1 MTANISDHLS
11 TLLRW
16 QVEMGV
22 DEAIGNAPVNRL
34 QPPEQPKTSPPEPPR
49 QTPGVA
55 ERPASFTPAP
65 KPSRPEPLPLESS
78 DESVSTA
85 QRIAA
90 ACDSVAAL
98 KAALADFDLCPLSKT
113 ATNMVFADGEPQS
126 GLMIIGEAPGADED
140 RQGLPFVGVS
150 GQLLDKMLAAIGR
163 DRTSAYITNTI
174 FWRPPGNRKPTPF
187 ETELCQP
194 FLERHIE
201 LVAPKA
207 LVLLGGSAATA
218 VLNTT
223 TGITRLRG
231 TWHTYE
237 KDGLSIPVLPTY
249 HPAYLLRQPAL
260 KREAWRDF
268 LSLRSTLNSSS
279 G

>member
-1 MTANISDHLS
+1 MTAPPSGNPAA
-11 TLLRW
+11 LLHW
-16 QVEMGV
+16 QVEMGA
-22 DEAIGNAPVNRL
+22 DEAVGETPVNRL
-34 QPPEQPKTSPPEPPR
+34 QPPEPPQTSVPAP
-49 QTPGVA
+49 QTQGVA

-65 KPSRPEPLPLESS
+65 PSTRPDPLPLEPA

-85 QRIAA
+85 LRMAMG
-90 ACDSVAAL
+90 CTSVAAL
-98 KAALADFDLCPLSKT
+98 KEAVANFDLCPLSKT
-113 ATNMVFADGEPQS
+113 ATNLVFADGNPDS

-150 GQLLDKMLAAIGR
+150 GKLLDKMLAAIGR

-194 FLERHIE
+194 FLERHIA
-201 LVAPKA
+201 LVKPKA

-231 TWHTYE
+231 TWHTYD

-249 HPAYLLRQPAL
+249 HPAYLLRQPVL

-268 LSLRSTLNSSS
+268 LSLRSTLNS
-279 G
+279 